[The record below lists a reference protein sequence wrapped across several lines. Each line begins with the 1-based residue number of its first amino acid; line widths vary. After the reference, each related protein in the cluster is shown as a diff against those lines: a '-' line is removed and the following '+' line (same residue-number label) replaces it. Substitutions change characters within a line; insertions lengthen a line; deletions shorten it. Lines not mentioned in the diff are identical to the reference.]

1 MLTYLDLKNHVL
13 LAIGGRPSTAAG
25 QTVAQRQAEIIN
37 QAGEHLFG
45 YQWTFRQATALLS
58 TVANQPYVLLPADF
72 SELIAAW
79 YSTLPLLITNQDEIE
94 NIRSSD
100 FDSYGTRGYVKA
112 VVPTNAAPTQ
122 TYQLQIFP
130 TPTSVETNAIKITY
144 RTGWQRVSSTTTL
157 DTDVISIPLYLEA
170 LLVLYVRAITESYED
185 GQQSQRLGEIEAG
198 TLFGTAQR
206 KDGMLQAHYG
216 QLRPNVW
223 TNNYRNNGGFV
234 MTNTVPNPS

>member
-1 MLTYLDLKNHVL
+1 MLTYQDLKNHVL
-13 LAIGGRPSTAAG
+13 LAIGGRPSTTVG

-45 YQWTFRQATALLS
+45 YQWTFRQATGMLS
-58 TVANQPYVLLPADF
+58 TLAAQPYVVLPANF

-79 YSTLPLLITNQDEIE
+79 KDTLPLLITNQDEVE
-94 NIRSSD
+94 NIRASTFAD
-100 FDSYGTRGYVKA
+100 QCWRGYVKTI
-112 VVPTNAAPTQ
+112 VPTTLAPTQ
-122 TYQLQIFP
+122 TYRLEIYP
-130 TPTSVETNAIKITY
+130 TPASAETNTIKITY
-144 RTGWQRVSSTTTL
+144 RTGWDRVSTSTA
-157 DTDVISIPLYLEA
+157 DDAVISIPQYLET

-198 TLFGTAQR
+198 TVFGIAQR

-216 QLRPNVW
+216 QLRPNIW

>member
-1 MLTYLDLKNHVL
+1 MLYYKDLTNHVL

-25 QTVAQRQAEIIN
+25 QTVAERQAEIIN

-58 TVANQPYVLLPADF
+58 TTAGLQYVLLPADF

-79 YSTLPLLITNQDEIE
+79 SGTLPLLITNQDEVE
-94 NIRSSD
+94 NTRSSD

-112 VVPTNAAPTQ
+112 VVPTNLAPTQ
-122 TYQLQIFP
+122 TYQLQIYP
-130 TPTSVETNAIKITY
+130 TPDSSEANKIKITY
-144 RTGWQRVSSTTTL
+144 RTGWQRVSTANL
-157 DTDVISIPLYLEA
+157 PTDVISIPLYLEG

-185 GQQSQRLGEIEAG
+185 GQQSQRLAEIEAG
-198 TLFGTAQR
+198 TLFGIAQR
-206 KDGMLQAHYG
+206 KDGMLQAHFG

-234 MTNTVPNPS
+234 MTNTVPSPS

>member
-1 MLTYLDLKNHVL
+1 MLYYKDLTNHVL

-25 QTVAQRQAEIIN
+25 QTVAERQAEIIN

-45 YQWTFRQATALLS
+45 YQWTFRQATAMLS
-58 TVANQPYVLLPADF
+58 TTSGQQYVLLPADF

-79 YSTLPLLITNQDEIE
+79 SGTLPLLITNQDEVE
-94 NIRSSD
+94 NTRSSD

-112 VVPTNAAPTQ
+112 VVPTTAVPTQ
-122 TYQLQIFP
+122 TYQLQIYP
-130 TPTSVETNAIKITY
+130 TPDSNEVNKIKITY
-144 RTGWQRVSSTTTL
+144 RTGWQRVSTANL
-157 DTDVISIPLYLEA
+157 PTDVISIPLYLEA

-185 GQQSQRLGEIEAG
+185 GQQSQRLAEIEAG

-206 KDGMLQAHYG
+206 KDGMLQAHFG

-234 MTNTVPNPS
+234 MTNTVPSPS

>member
-1 MLTYLDLKNHVL
+1 MLYYKDLTNHVL

-25 QTVAQRQAEIIN
+25 QTVAERQAEIIN

-58 TVANQPYVLLPADF
+58 TTSGQQYVLLPADF

-79 YSTLPLLITNQDEIE
+79 SGTLPLLITNQDEVE
-94 NIRSSD
+94 NTRSSD
-100 FDSYGTRGYVKA
+100 FNSYGTRGYVKA

-122 TYQLQIFP
+122 TYQLQIYP
-130 TPTSVETNAIKITY
+130 TPTSSEAIKITY
-144 RTGWQRVSSTTTL
+144 RTGWQRVSTANL
-157 DTDVISIPLYLEA
+157 PTDVISIPLYLEA

-185 GQQSQRLGEIEAG
+185 GQQSQRLAEIEAG
-198 TLFGTAQR
+198 PLFGTAQR
-206 KDGMLQAHYG
+206 KDGMLQAHFG

>member
-1 MLTYLDLKNHVL
+1 MLYYKDLTNHVL

-25 QTVAQRQAEIIN
+25 QTVAERQAEIIN

-58 TVANQPYVLLPADF
+58 TVAGLPYVVLPADF

-79 YSTLPLLITNQDEIE
+79 SGTLPLLITNQDEVE
-94 NIRSSD
+94 NTRSSD
-100 FDSYGTRGYVKA
+100 FNSHGTRGYVKA
-112 VVPTNAAPTQ
+112 IVPTTAVPTQ
-122 TYQLQIFP
+122 SYQLQIYP
-130 TPTSVETNAIKITY
+130 TPTSSETNKIKITY
-144 RTGWQRVSSTTTL
+144 RTGWQRVSTANL
-157 DTDVISIPLYLEA
+157 PTDVISIPLYLEA

-185 GQQSQRLGEIEAG
+185 GQQSQRLAEIEAG

-206 KDGMLQAHYG
+206 KDGMLQAHFG

>member
-1 MLTYLDLKNHVL
+1 MLYYKDLTNHVL

-25 QTVAQRQAEIIN
+25 QTVAERQAEIIN

-58 TVANQPYVLLPADF
+58 TVATQPYVVLPADF

-79 YSTLPLLITNQDEIE
+79 SGTLPLLITNQDEVE
-94 NIRSSD
+94 NTRSSD
-100 FDSYGTRGYVKA
+100 FDSHGTRGYVKA
-112 VVPTNAAPTQ
+112 IVPTTAVPTQ
-122 TYQLQIFP
+122 SYQLQIYP
-130 TPTSVETNAIKITY
+130 TPTSSEANKIKITY
-144 RTGWQRVSSTTTL
+144 RTGWQRVSTANL
-157 DTDVISIPLYLEA
+157 ATDVISIPLYLEA

-185 GQQSQRLGEIEAG
+185 GQQSQRLAEIEAG

-206 KDGMLQAHYG
+206 KDGMLQAHFG

>member
-1 MLTYLDLKNHVL
+1 MLYYKDLTNHVL

-25 QTVAQRQAEIIN
+25 QTVAERQAEIIN

-45 YQWTFRQATALLS
+45 YQWTFRQATAMLS
-58 TVANQPYVLLPADF
+58 TVSALPYVVLPADF

-79 YSTLPLLITNQDEIE
+79 CGTLPLLITNQDEIE
-94 NIRSSD
+94 NSRSSD

-122 TYQLQIFP
+122 SYQLQIYP
-130 TPTSVETNAIKITY
+130 TPESNEANKIKITY
-144 RTGWQRVSSTTTL
+144 RTGWQRVSTANL
-157 DTDVISIPLYLEA
+157 PTDVISIPLYLET

-185 GQQSQRLGEIEAG
+185 GQQSQRLAEIEAG

>member
-112 VVPTNAAPTQ
+112 IVPTTAIPTQ

-130 TPTSVETNAIKITY
+130 TPTSAEANVIKITY
-144 RTGWQRVSSTTTL
+144 RTGWQGVSTSTL
-157 DTDVISIPLYLEA
+157 DTDVISIPQYLET

-216 QLRPNVW
+216 QLRPNIW

>member
-1 MLTYLDLKNHVL
+1 MLYYKDLTNHVL

-25 QTVAQRQAEIIN
+25 QTVAERQAEIIN

-45 YQWTFRQATALLS
+45 YQWTFRQATAMLS
-58 TVANQPYVLLPADF
+58 TVAALPYVVLPADF

-79 YSTLPLLITNQDEIE
+79 SGTLPLLITNQDEVE
-94 NIRSSD
+94 NTRSSE
-100 FDSYGTRGYVKA
+100 FNSYGTRGYVKA
-112 VVPTNAAPTQ
+112 VVPTTAVPTQ
-122 TYQLQIFP
+122 TYQLQIYP
-130 TPTSVETNAIKITY
+130 TPTSSEENKIKITY
-144 RTGWQRVSSTTTL
+144 RTGWQRVSTANL
-157 DTDVISIPLYLEA
+157 PTDVISIPLYLET

-185 GQQSQRLGEIEAG
+185 GQQSQRLAEIEAG
-198 TLFGTAQR
+198 PLFGTAQR
-206 KDGMLQAHYG
+206 KDGMLQAHFG

>member
-1 MLTYLDLKNHVL
+1 MLYYKDLTNHVL

-25 QTVAQRQAEIIN
+25 QTVAERQAEIIN

-45 YQWTFRQATALLS
+45 YQWTFRQATAMLS
-58 TVANQPYVLLPADF
+58 TVAAQSYVVLPADF

-79 YSTLPLLITNQDEIE
+79 CGTLPLLITNQDEIE
-94 NIRSSD
+94 NSRSSD

-112 VVPTNAAPTQ
+112 VVPTTATPTQ
-122 TYQLQIFP
+122 SYQLQIYP
-130 TPTSVETNAIKITY
+130 TPESTEANKIKITY
-144 RTGWQRVSSTTTL
+144 RTGWQRVSTANL
-157 DTDVISIPLYLEA
+157 ATDVISIPLYLEA

-185 GQQSQRLGEIEAG
+185 GQQSQRLAEIEAG

-206 KDGMLQAHYG
+206 KDGMLQAHFG

>member
-1 MLTYLDLKNHVL
+1 MLYYKDLTNHVL

-25 QTVAQRQAEIIN
+25 QTVAERQAEIIN

-45 YQWTFRQATALLS
+45 YQWTFRQATAMLS
-58 TVANQPYVLLPADF
+58 TVAAQSYVVLPADF

-79 YSTLPLLITNQDEIE
+79 CGTLPLLITNQDEIE
-94 NIRSSD
+94 NSRSSD

-112 VVPTNAAPTQ
+112 VVPTNLAPTQ
-122 TYQLQIFP
+122 SYQLEIYP
-130 TPTSVETNAIKITY
+130 TPESNETNKIKITY
-144 RTGWQRVSSTTTL
+144 RTGWQRVSTANL
-157 DTDVISIPLYLEA
+157 ATDVISIPLYLEA

-185 GQQSQRLGEIEAG
+185 GQQSQRLAEIEAG

-206 KDGMLQAHYG
+206 KDGMLQAHFG

>member
-1 MLTYLDLKNHVL
+1 MLYYKDLTNHVL

-25 QTVAQRQAEIIN
+25 QTVAERQAEIIN

-45 YQWTFRQATALLS
+45 YQWTFRQATAMLS
-58 TVANQPYVLLPADF
+58 TTSGLQYVLLPADF

-79 YSTLPLLITNQDEIE
+79 SGTLPLLITNQDEVE
-94 NIRSSD
+94 NTRSSD

-112 VVPTNAAPTQ
+112 VVPTNLAPTQ
-122 TYQLQIFP
+122 TYQLQIYP
-130 TPTSVETNAIKITY
+130 TPDSSEVNKIKITY
-144 RTGWQRVSSTTTL
+144 RTGWQRVSTANL
-157 DTDVISIPLYLEA
+157 PTDVISIPLYLET

-185 GQQSQRLGEIEAG
+185 GQQSQRLAEIEAG

-206 KDGMLQAHYG
+206 KDGMLQAHFG
-216 QLRPNVW
+216 QLRPNIW

-234 MTNTVPNPS
+234 MTNTVPSPS

>member
-1 MLTYLDLKNHVL
+1 MLYYKDLTNHVL

-25 QTVAQRQAEIIN
+25 QTVAERQAEIIN

-58 TVANQPYVLLPADF
+58 TTAGLQYVLLPADF

-79 YSTLPLLITNQDEIE
+79 SGTLPLLITNQDEVE
-94 NIRSSD
+94 NTRSSD

-122 TYQLQIFP
+122 TYQLQIYP
-130 TPTSVETNAIKITY
+130 TPDSSEVNKIKITY
-144 RTGWQRVSSTTTL
+144 RTGWQRVSTANL
-157 DTDVISIPLYLEA
+157 PTDVISIPLYLEG

-185 GQQSQRLGEIEAG
+185 GQQSQRLAEIEAG

-206 KDGMLQAHYG
+206 KDGMLQAHFG

-223 TNNYRNNGGFV
+223 INNYRNNGGFV
-234 MTNTVPNPS
+234 MTNTVPSPS

>member
-1 MLTYLDLKNHVL
+1 L

-25 QTVAQRQAEIIN
+25 QTVAERQAEIIN

-58 TVANQPYVLLPADF
+58 TVATQPYVVLPADF

-79 YSTLPLLITNQDEIE
+79 SGTLPLLITNQDEVE
-94 NIRSSD
+94 NTRSSE
-100 FDSYGTRGYVKA
+100 FNSYGTRGYVKA
-112 VVPTNAAPTQ
+112 VVPTTAVPTQ
-122 TYQLQIFP
+122 TYQLQIYP
-130 TPTSVETNAIKITY
+130 TPTSSEENKIKITY
-144 RTGWQRVSSTTTL
+144 RTGWQRVSTANL
-157 DTDVISIPLYLEA
+157 PTDVISIPLYLET

-185 GQQSQRLGEIEAG
+185 GQQSQRLAEIEAG
-198 TLFGTAQR
+198 TLFGL
-206 KDGMLQAHYG
+206 LQAHFG

>member
-13 LAIGGRPSTAAG
+13 LAIGGRPSTTVG

-45 YQWTFRQATALLS
+45 YQWTFRQATGMLS
-58 TVANQPYVLLPADF
+58 TVAAQPYVVLPANF

-79 YSTLPLLITNQDEIE
+79 KETLPLLITNQDEVE
-94 NIRSSD
+94 NIRASTFAD
-100 FDSYGTRGYVKA
+100 QCWRGYVKTI
-112 VVPTNAAPTQ
+112 VPTTATPTQ
-122 TYQLQIFP
+122 TYRLEIYP
-130 TPTSVETNAIKITY
+130 TPASAETNTIKITY
-144 RTGWQRVSSTTTL
+144 RTGWDRVSTSTA
-157 DTDVISIPLYLEA
+157 DDAVISIPQYLET

-198 TLFGTAQR
+198 TVFGIAQR

-216 QLRPNVW
+216 QLRPNIW

>member
-1 MLTYLDLKNHVL
+1 MLYYKDLTNHVL

-25 QTVAQRQAEIIN
+25 QTVAERQAEIIN

-58 TVANQPYVLLPADF
+58 TVATQPYVVLPADF

-79 YSTLPLLITNQDEIE
+79 SGTLPLLITNQDEVE
-94 NIRSSD
+94 NTRSSE
-100 FDSYGTRGYVKA
+100 FNSYGTRGYVKA
-112 VVPTNAAPTQ
+112 VVPTTAVPTQ
-122 TYQLQIFP
+122 TYQLQIYP
-130 TPTSVETNAIKITY
+130 TPTSSEENKIKITY
-144 RTGWQRVSSTTTL
+144 RTGWQRVSTANL
-157 DTDVISIPLYLEA
+157 PTDVISIPLYLET

-185 GQQSQRLGEIEAG
+185 GQQSQRLAEIEAG

-206 KDGMLQAHYG
+206 KDGMLQAHFG

>member
-58 TVANQPYVLLPADF
+58 TTVGQEYVLLPADF

-94 NIRSSD
+94 NIRSSS

-130 TPTSVETNAIKITY
+130 TPTSVDTNAIKITY
-144 RTGWQRVSSTTTL
+144 RTGWQRVSTTTL
-157 DTDVISIPLYLEA
+157 DTNVISIPLYLET

-185 GQQSQRLGEIEAG
+185 GQQSQRLAEIEAG

-216 QLRPNVW
+216 QLRPNIW

>member
-58 TVANQPYVLLPADF
+58 TTVGQQYVLLPSDF

-112 VVPTNAAPTQ
+112 VVPTTLAPTQ

-130 TPTSVETNAIKITY
+130 TPTSAEANVIKITY
-144 RTGWQRVSSTTTL
+144 RTGWQGVSTSTL
-157 DTDVISIPLYLEA
+157 DTDVISIPQYLET

-198 TLFGTAQR
+198 TMFGIAQR

-216 QLRPNVW
+216 QLRPNIW

>member
-58 TVANQPYVLLPADF
+58 TVANQQYVLLPADF

-94 NIRSSD
+94 NIRSSE
-100 FDSYGTRGYVKA
+100 FNSYGTRGYVKTI
-112 VVPTNAAPTQ
+112 VPTTAVQTQ

-130 TPTSVETNAIKITY
+130 TPTSAEANVIKITY
-144 RTGWQRVSSTTTL
+144 RTGWQGVSTSTL
-157 DTDVISIPLYLEA
+157 DTDVISIPQYLET

-198 TLFGTAQR
+198 TMFGIAQR

-216 QLRPNVW
+216 QLRPNIW
-223 TNNYRNNGGFV
+223 TNNYRHNGGFV